1 MSAARKSYTEYVPNF
16 KANMSHSFNAMD
28 NGAPSSIFPQNSSR
42 TESELQTYLADTY
55 SYYSSIVSPNHIQ
68 YLLQM

>member
-42 TESELQTYLADTY
+42 TESELQTYLADRY
-55 SYYSSIVSPNHIQ
+55 I
-68 YLLQM
+68 